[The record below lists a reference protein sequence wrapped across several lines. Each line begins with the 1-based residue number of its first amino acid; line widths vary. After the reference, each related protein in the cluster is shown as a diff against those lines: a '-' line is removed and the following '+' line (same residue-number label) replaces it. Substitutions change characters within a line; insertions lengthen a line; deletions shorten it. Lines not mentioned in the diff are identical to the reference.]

1 MSARCGG
8 GTLLVSTLLAGLDWG
23 ALVEVVA
30 IKESKTYAWEPLLL
44 TPYSTLLHRTG
55 KLPHS
60 TNDSG
65 NPALFRAGFKQ

>member
-1 MSARCGG
+1 MSAGCGD
-8 GTLLVSTLLAGLDWG
+8 GTLLGSTLLPGLDWG
-23 ALVEVVA
+23 TLVDEITVT
-30 IKESKTYAWEPLLL
+30 ESKTYTWEPLLL
-44 TPYSTLLHRTG
+44 TPYPTLIHRTG

>member
-1 MSARCGG
+1 MSARCGD
-8 GTLLVSTLLAGLDWG
+8 GTLLMSTLLPGLG
-23 ALVEVVA
+23 CGTLVEA
-30 IKESKTYAWEPLLL
+30 ITVKESKTYTWEPLLL

>member
-8 GTLLVSTLLAGLDWG
+8 GALLVSTLLPGLDRG
-23 ALVEVVA
+23 TLVEA
-30 IKESKTYAWEPLLL
+30 ITVKGSTTYTWEPLLL
-44 TPYSTLLHRTG
+44 TPYSTLLYRTG

-60 TNDSG
+60 TNDGG